1 MKKSI
6 LFGSIIGGLIIFLLG
21 GSFFAGVVMGG
32 IIGGIWGAFFR
43 QKKSLPRKSTKKGS
57 SLKVREEELEI
68 KKVKV
73 PIGEVNV
80 HKEVIKDKKTIT
92 VPIKREE
99 MVIEAGD
106 EEYYRIPLK
115 EEEIKVSKHP
125 VTLNDVSIK
134 KQRKNEIQKVKTTLK
149 KEKVISDVNG
159 EADMK
164 EQDPIT

>member
-1 MKKSI
+1 M
-6 LFGSIIGGLIIFLLG
+6 
-21 GSFFAGVVMGG
+21 
-32 IIGGIWGAFFR
+32 
-43 QKKSLPRKSTKKGS
+43 
-57 SLKVREEELEI
+57 
-68 KKVKV
+68 KV

-80 HKEVIKDKKTIT
+80 HKEVIKDNKTIT

-125 VTLNDVSIK
+125 VTLNEVSIK

>member
-32 IIGGIWGAFFR
+32 IIGGIWGAFFG

>member
-1 MKKSI
+1 MP
-6 LFGSIIGGLIIFLLG
+6 G
-21 GSFFAGVVMGG
+21 
-32 IIGGIWGAFFR
+32 
-43 QKKSLPRKSTKKGS
+43 KSTKKDS

-80 HKEVIKDKKTIT
+80 HKEVIKDNKTIT

-125 VTLNDVSIK
+125 VTLNEVSIK